1 MLKSAK
7 KTETITLLTKTDRAV
22 IAEFRKSSK
31 LHVDRVTKTRASAM
45 KELVDAG
52 IYDSKGKLRKQ
63 YRPVA

>member
-1 MLKSAK
+1 MLKDAK
-7 KTETITLLTKTDRAV
+7 KTETITLLTKADRAV

-31 LHVDRVTKTRASAM
+31 SHVDRVARTKESAM

-52 IYDSKGKLRKQ
+52 IYDRKGKLRKQ